1 MIVAT
6 SAQRAETRLFEPVA
20 DIEALPNGA
29 TMAEA
34 IAVGT
39 LTRVDDLE
47 SSDSLLTVRGV
58 IRSILG
64 EPRSYLYLGP

>member
-39 LTRVDDLE
+39 VSRIKLH
-47 SSDSLLTVRGV
+47 G
-58 IRSILG
+58 
-64 EPRSYLYLGP
+64 PR